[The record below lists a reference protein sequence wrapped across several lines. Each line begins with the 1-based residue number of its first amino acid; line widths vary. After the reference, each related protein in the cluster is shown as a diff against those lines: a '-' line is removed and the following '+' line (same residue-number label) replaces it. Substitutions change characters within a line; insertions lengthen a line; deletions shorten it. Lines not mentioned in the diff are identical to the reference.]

1 MRVVTVLRRSHARS
15 SRSHNE
21 RTGMTSKDEKPKK
34 PKKPTVVNVFD
45 TPVRITGSTGT
56 DESGRTF
63 QVGIDNRRRKN
74 NED

>member
-1 MRVVTVLRRSHARS
+1 
-15 SRSHNE
+15 
-21 RTGMTSKDEKPKK
+21 MTSKDEKPKK